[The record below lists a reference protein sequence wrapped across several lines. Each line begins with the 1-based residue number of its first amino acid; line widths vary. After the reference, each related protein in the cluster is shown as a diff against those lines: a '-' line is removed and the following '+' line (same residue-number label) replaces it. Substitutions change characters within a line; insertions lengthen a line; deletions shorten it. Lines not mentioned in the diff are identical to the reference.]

1 MRSFLLRT
9 AFTGVAIWIA
19 ALLVPGVELADAEL
33 SDQVVTV
40 LLVALIFGVVNALL
54 GPVVKLLALPV
65 VLLTLGL
72 FSLVINALLLW
83 FTSWLAGQL
92 GLAFSVEGFWAALLG
107 ALVVSLVTVGLGAVL
122 KD

>member
-33 SDQVVTV
+33 SDQVVTI

-83 FTSWLAGQL
+83 VTSWLAGQL

-107 ALVVSLVTVGLGAVL
+107 ALVVSLVTVGLGAAL

>member
-19 ALLVPGVELADAEL
+19 ALLVPGVELADAGL

-54 GPVVKLLALPV
+54 GPVVKLLAIPL

-83 FTSWLAGQL
+83 FTSWLAEQL

>member
-19 ALLVPGVELADAEL
+19 ALLVPGVELTDAEL

>member
-19 ALLVPGVELADAEL
+19 ALLVPGVELTDAEL
-33 SDQVVTV
+33 SDQVVTI

-83 FTSWLAGQL
+83 VTSWLAGQL